1 MLNLTVCARPWGTG
15 KLAVGRDMGGGGGGA
30 RGGAAGGS
38 GRARPDDG
46 TDGGDYAA
54 IVNENA
60 NAQLAAAAAEQAGGA
75 HTRGGYGYLAKSNAA
90 KGAKSNASLS
100 TLDLADEE
108 TIRELCGRLDVSH
121 RNERLA
127 LINKIELDY
136 PRWWQLLQSEFSL
149 LLYGF
154 GSKKAV
160 MEDFAH
166 KWLMDG
172 GVVVVNG
179 GAVQVVSIKTLVES
193 APGFSALN

>member
-1 MLNLTVCARPWGTG
+1 
-15 KLAVGRDMGGGGGGA
+15 
-30 RGGAAGGS
+30 
-38 GRARPDDG
+38 
-46 TDGGDYAA
+46 
-54 IVNENA
+54 
-60 NAQLAAAAAEQAGGA
+60 
-75 HTRGGYGYLAKSNAA
+75 
-90 KGAKSNASLS
+90 
-100 TLDLADEE
+100 
-108 TIRELCGRLDVSH
+108 VSH